1 MGLYIKKENYYSNWI
16 IITLVY
22 KEKYDLQIK
31 RKSN

>member
-16 IITLVY
+16 RITLVY